1 MPPFFI
7 TKGFTMKKISMII
20 FALVVATN
28 AATFSELEKRVAD
41 LEKQVTQLTIKLLD
55 REMAKESPI
64 LNMAVDTTT
73 SISGL
78 IDSTLIESDEDEG
91 EDEYIEVDDET
102 FYKMQ
107 KHCVDYCTE
116 QFNKSWNQSVEAAHQ
131 CMDECMR
138 F

>member
-1 MPPFFI
+1 
-7 TKGFTMKKISMII
+7 MII
-20 FALVVATN
+20 FALFVATN
-28 AATFSELEKRVAD
+28 ASTFSELEKRVAD
-41 LEKQVTQLTIKLLD
+41 LEQQVTKLTIKLLD

-91 EDEYIEVDDET
+91 EDEYIEVDEET
-102 FYKMQ
+102 YYKRQ
-107 KHCVDYCTE
+107 KYCVDYCTE

>member
-1 MPPFFI
+1 
-7 TKGFTMKKISMII
+7 MKKISIII
-20 FALVVATN
+20 FALFVATN
-28 AATFSELEKRVAD
+28 ASTFSELEKRVAD
-41 LEKQVTQLTIKLLD
+41 LEQQVTKLTIKLLD

-91 EDEYIEVDDET
+91 EDEYIEVDEET
-102 FYKMQ
+102 YYKRQ
-107 KHCVDYCTE
+107 RYCVDYCTE

>member
-1 MPPFFI
+1 
-7 TKGFTMKKISMII
+7 MIL

-28 AATFSELEKRVAD
+28 ASTFSELEKRVAD
-41 LEKQVTQLTIKLLD
+41 LEQQVTKLTIKLLD
-55 REMAKESPI
+55 REMSKESPI

-91 EDEYIEVDDET
+91 EDEYIEVDEET
-102 FYKMQ
+102 FYKRQ
-107 KHCVDYCTE
+107 IYCVDYCTE

>member
-1 MPPFFI
+1 
-7 TKGFTMKKISMII
+7 MKKISMII
-20 FALVVATN
+20 FALFVATN
-28 AATFSELEKRVAD
+28 ASTFSELEKRVAD
-41 LEKQVTQLTIKLLD
+41 LEQQVTKLTIKLLD

-91 EDEYIEVDDET
+91 EGEDEYIEVDEET
-102 FYKMQ
+102 YYKRQ
-107 KHCVDYCTE
+107 RYCVDYCTE

>member
-1 MPPFFI
+1 
-7 TKGFTMKKISMII
+7 MKKISMIL

-28 AATFSELEKRVAD
+28 ASTFSELEKRVAD
-41 LEKQVTQLTIKLLD
+41 LEQQVTKLTIKLLD

-91 EDEYIEVDDET
+91 EDEYIEVDEET
-102 FYKMQ
+102 FYKRQ
-107 KHCVDYCTE
+107 SYCVDYCTE

>member
-1 MPPFFI
+1 
-7 TKGFTMKKISMII
+7 MKKISMII
-20 FALVVATN
+20 FALVIATN
-28 AATFSELEKRVAD
+28 ASTFSELEKRVAD
-41 LEKQVTQLTIKLLD
+41 LEQQVTKLTIKLLD
-55 REMAKESPI
+55 REMAKESPV

-91 EDEYIEVDDET
+91 EDEYIEVDEET
-102 FYKMQ
+102 YYKRQ
-107 KHCVDYCTE
+107 RYCVDYCTE

>member
-1 MPPFFI
+1 
-7 TKGFTMKKISMII
+7 MKKISMIL

-41 LEKQVTQLTIKLLD
+41 LEEQVTKLTIKLLD

-91 EDEYIEVDDET
+91 EDEYIEVDEET
-102 FYKMQ
+102 FYKRQ
-107 KHCVDYCTE
+107 RYCVDYCTE

>member
-1 MPPFFI
+1 
-7 TKGFTMKKISMII
+7 MII
-20 FALVVATN
+20 FALFVATN
-28 AATFSELEKRVAD
+28 ASTFSELEKRVAD
-41 LEKQVTQLTIKLLD
+41 LEQQVTKLTIKLLD

-91 EDEYIEVDDET
+91 EDEYIEVDEET
-102 FYKMQ
+102 YYKRQ
-107 KHCVDYCTE
+107 RYCVDYCTE

>member
-1 MPPFFI
+1 
-7 TKGFTMKKISMII
+7 MKKISMIL

-41 LEKQVTQLTIKLLD
+41 LEEQVTKLTIKLLD

-78 IDSTLIESDEDEG
+78 IDTTLIESDEDEG
-91 EDEYIEVDDET
+91 EDEYIEVDEET
-102 FYKMQ
+102 FYKRQ
-107 KHCVDYCTE
+107 RYCVDYCTE

>member
-1 MPPFFI
+1 
-7 TKGFTMKKISMII
+7 MKKISMII

-28 AATFSELEKRVAD
+28 ASTFSELEKRVAD
-41 LEKQVTQLTIKLLD
+41 LEQQVTKLTIKLLD

-91 EDEYIEVDDET
+91 EDEDEYIEIDEET
-102 FYKMQ
+102 YYKRQ
-107 KHCVDYCTE
+107 KYCVDYCTE

>member
-1 MPPFFI
+1 
-7 TKGFTMKKISMII
+7 MII
-20 FALVVATN
+20 FALFVATN
-28 AATFSELEKRVAD
+28 ASTFSELEKRVAD
-41 LEKQVTQLTIKLLD
+41 LEQQITKLTIKLLD

-91 EDEYIEVDDET
+91 EDEYIEVDEET
-102 FYKMQ
+102 YYKRQ
-107 KHCVDYCTE
+107 KYCVDYCTE

>member
-1 MPPFFI
+1 
-7 TKGFTMKKISMII
+7 MKKISIII
-20 FALVVATN
+20 FALFVATN
-28 AATFSELEKRVAD
+28 ASTFSELEKRVAD
-41 LEKQVTQLTIKLLD
+41 LEQQVTKLTIKLLD

-78 IDSTLIESDEDEG
+78 IDSTLIESDEDEDEG
-91 EDEYIEVDDET
+91 EDEYIEVDEET
-102 FYKMQ
+102 YYKRQ
-107 KHCVDYCTE
+107 KYCVDYCTE

>member
-1 MPPFFI
+1 
-7 TKGFTMKKISMII
+7 MKKISMII

-28 AATFSELEKRVAD
+28 ASTFSELEKRVAD
-41 LEKQVTQLTIKLLD
+41 LEQQVTKLTIKLLD

-91 EDEYIEVDDET
+91 EDEYIEVDEET
-102 FYKMQ
+102 YYKRQ
-107 KHCVDYCTE
+107 RYCVDYCTE

>member
-1 MPPFFI
+1 
-7 TKGFTMKKISMII
+7 MKKISMIL

-28 AATFSELEKRVAD
+28 ASTFSELEKRVAD
-41 LEKQVTQLTIKLLD
+41 LEQQVTKLTIKLLD
-55 REMAKESPI
+55 REMVKESPI

-102 FYKMQ
+102 FYKRQ
-107 KHCVDYCTE
+107 RYCVDYCTE

>member
-1 MPPFFI
+1 
-7 TKGFTMKKISMII
+7 MKKISMII

-28 AATFSELEKRVAD
+28 ASTFSELEKRVAD
-41 LEKQVTQLTIKLLD
+41 LEQQVTKLTIKLLD
-55 REMAKESPI
+55 REMAKESPV

-91 EDEYIEVDDET
+91 EDEYIEVDEET
-102 FYKMQ
+102 YYKRQ
-107 KHCVDYCTE
+107 RFCVDYCTE

>member
-1 MPPFFI
+1 
-7 TKGFTMKKISMII
+7 MKKISMII
-20 FALVVATN
+20 FALFVATN
-28 AATFSELEKRVAD
+28 ASTFSELEKRVAD
-41 LEKQVTQLTIKLLD
+41 LEQQITKLTIKLLD

-91 EDEYIEVDDET
+91 EDEYIEVDEET
-102 FYKMQ
+102 YYKRQ
-107 KHCVDYCTE
+107 KYCVDYCTE

>member
-1 MPPFFI
+1 
-7 TKGFTMKKISMII
+7 MKKISMIL

-91 EDEYIEVDDET
+91 EDEYIEVDEET
-102 FYKMQ
+102 FYKIQ
-107 KHCVDYCTE
+107 RKCVDYCTE

>member
-1 MPPFFI
+1 
-7 TKGFTMKKISMII
+7 MKKISMII
-20 FALVVATN
+20 FALIVATN
-28 AATFSELEKRVAD
+28 ASTFSELEKRVAD
-41 LEKQVTQLTIKLLD
+41 LEQQVTKLTIKLLD
-55 REMAKESPI
+55 REMAKESPV

-91 EDEYIEVDDET
+91 EDEYIEVDEET
-102 FYKMQ
+102 YYKRQ
-107 KHCVDYCTE
+107 RYCVDYCTE

>member
-1 MPPFFI
+1 
-7 TKGFTMKKISMII
+7 MKKISMII
-20 FALVVATN
+20 FALFVATN
-28 AATFSELEKRVAD
+28 ASTFSELEKRVAD
-41 LEKQVTQLTIKLLD
+41 LEQQVTKLTIKLLD

-64 LNMAVDTTT
+64 LNMAVDTTS

-91 EDEYIEVDDET
+91 EDEYIEVDEET
-102 FYKMQ
+102 YYKRQ
-107 KHCVDYCTE
+107 RYCVDYCTE

>member
-1 MPPFFI
+1 
-7 TKGFTMKKISMII
+7 MKKISMII
-20 FALVVATN
+20 FALFVATN
-28 AATFSELEKRVAD
+28 ASTFSELEKRVAA
-41 LEKQVTQLTIKLLD
+41 LEQQVTKLTIKLLD

-64 LNMAVDTTT
+64 FKMAVDTTNT
-73 SISGL
+73 ISGL

-91 EDEYIEVDDET
+91 EYEGEDEYIEVDEET
-102 FYKMQ
+102 YYKRQ
-107 KHCVDYCTE
+107 RYCVDYCTE

>member
-1 MPPFFI
+1 
-7 TKGFTMKKISMII
+7 MKKISMII
-20 FALVVATN
+20 FALIVATN
-28 AATFSELEKRVAD
+28 ASTFSELEKRVAD
-41 LEKQVTQLTIKLLD
+41 LEQQVTKLTIKLLD
-55 REMAKESPI
+55 REMAKESPV

-91 EDEYIEVDDET
+91 EDEYIEVDEET
-102 FYKMQ
+102 YYKRQ
-107 KHCVDYCTE
+107 RFCVDYCTE

>member
-1 MPPFFI
+1 
-7 TKGFTMKKISMII
+7 MKKISMII

-28 AATFSELEKRVAD
+28 ASTFSELEKRVAD
-41 LEKQVTQLTIKLLD
+41 LEQQITKLTIKLLD

-91 EDEYIEVDDET
+91 EDEYIEVDEET
-102 FYKMQ
+102 YYKRQ
-107 KHCVDYCTE
+107 KYCVDYCTE

>member
-1 MPPFFI
+1 
-7 TKGFTMKKISMII
+7 MII
-20 FALVVATN
+20 FALFVATN
-28 AATFSELEKRVAD
+28 ASTFSELEKRVAD
-41 LEKQVTQLTIKLLD
+41 LEQQVTKLTIKLLD

-64 LNMAVDTTT
+64 LNMAVDTTS

-91 EDEYIEVDDET
+91 EDEYIEVDEET
-102 FYKMQ
+102 YYKRQ
-107 KHCVDYCTE
+107 RYCVDYCTE

>member
-1 MPPFFI
+1 
-7 TKGFTMKKISMII
+7 MKKISMIL

-28 AATFSELEKRVAD
+28 ASTFSELEKRVAD
-41 LEKQVTQLTIKLLD
+41 LEQQVTKLTIKLLD

-91 EDEYIEVDDET
+91 EDEYIEVDEET
-102 FYKMQ
+102 YYKRQ
-107 KHCVDYCTE
+107 RYCVDYCTE

>member
-1 MPPFFI
+1 
-7 TKGFTMKKISMII
+7 MII

-28 AATFSELEKRVAD
+28 ASTFSELEKRVAD
-41 LEKQVTQLTIKLLD
+41 LEQQVTKLTIKLLD
-55 REMAKESPI
+55 REMAKESPV

-91 EDEYIEVDDET
+91 EDEYIEVDEET
-102 FYKMQ
+102 YYKRQ
-107 KHCVDYCTE
+107 RYCVDYCTE

>member
-1 MPPFFI
+1 
-7 TKGFTMKKISMII
+7 MKKISMIL

-28 AATFSELEKRVAD
+28 ASTFSELEKRVAD
-41 LEKQVTQLTIKLLD
+41 LEQQVTKLTIKLLD

-64 LNMAVDTTT
+64 LNMAVDTTNT
-73 SISGL
+73 ISGL

-91 EDEYIEVDDET
+91 EDEYIEVDEET
-102 FYKMQ
+102 FYKRQ
-107 KHCVDYCTE
+107 IYCVDYCTE

>member
-1 MPPFFI
+1 
-7 TKGFTMKKISMII
+7 MKKISMIL

-28 AATFSELEKRVAD
+28 ASTFSELEKRVAD
-41 LEKQVTQLTIKLLD
+41 LEQQVTKLTIKLLD

-91 EDEYIEVDDET
+91 EDEYIEVDEET
-102 FYKMQ
+102 FYKRQ
-107 KHCVDYCTE
+107 IYCVDYCTE

>member
-1 MPPFFI
+1 
-7 TKGFTMKKISMII
+7 MKKISMFI
-20 FALVVATN
+20 FALVIATN

-41 LEKQVTQLTIKLLD
+41 LEQQVAKLTIKLLD

-91 EDEYIEVDDET
+91 EDEYIEVDEET
-102 FYKMQ
+102 FYKRQ
-107 KHCVDYCTE
+107 NHCVNFCTE

>member
-1 MPPFFI
+1 
-7 TKGFTMKKISMII
+7 MIL

-28 AATFSELEKRVAD
+28 ASTFSELEKRVAD
-41 LEKQVTQLTIKLLD
+41 LEQQVTKLTIKLLD
-55 REMAKESPI
+55 REMVKESPI

-102 FYKMQ
+102 FYKRQ
-107 KHCVDYCTE
+107 IYCVDYCTE

>member
-1 MPPFFI
+1 
-7 TKGFTMKKISMII
+7 MKKISMII

-28 AATFSELEKRVAD
+28 ASTFSELEKRVAD
-41 LEKQVTQLTIKLLD
+41 LEQQVTKLTIKLLD
-55 REMAKESPI
+55 REMAKESPV

-91 EDEYIEVDDET
+91 EDEYIEVDEET
-102 FYKMQ
+102 YYKRQ
-107 KHCVDYCTE
+107 RYCVDYCTE

>member
-1 MPPFFI
+1 
-7 TKGFTMKKISMII
+7 MKKISMII
-20 FALVVATN
+20 FALFVATN
-28 AATFSELEKRVAD
+28 ASTFSELEKRVAD
-41 LEKQVTQLTIKLLD
+41 LEQQVTKLTIKLLD

-91 EDEYIEVDDET
+91 EDEYIEVDEET
-102 FYKMQ
+102 YYKRQ
-107 KHCVDYCTE
+107 KYCVDYCTE

>member
-1 MPPFFI
+1 
-7 TKGFTMKKISMII
+7 MKKISMII

-28 AATFSELEKRVAD
+28 ASTFSELEKRVAD
-41 LEKQVTQLTIKLLD
+41 LEQQVTKLTIKLLD

-91 EDEYIEVDDET
+91 EDEYIEVDEET
-102 FYKMQ
+102 YYKRQ
-107 KHCVDYCTE
+107 KYCVDYCTE

>member
-1 MPPFFI
+1 
-7 TKGFTMKKISMII
+7 MKKISMII
-20 FALVVATN
+20 FALFVATN
-28 AATFSELEKRVAD
+28 ASTFSELEKRVAD
-41 LEKQVTQLTIKLLD
+41 LEQQVTKLTIKLLD

-91 EDEYIEVDDET
+91 EDEYIEVDEET
-102 FYKMQ
+102 YYKRQ
-107 KHCVDYCTE
+107 RYCVDYCTE

>member
-1 MPPFFI
+1 
-7 TKGFTMKKISMII
+7 MKKISMII
-20 FALVVATN
+20 FALFVATN

-41 LEKQVTQLTIKLLD
+41 LEQQVTKLTIKLLD

-64 LNMAVDTTT
+64 LNMVVDTTT
-73 SISGL
+73 YNSGL

-91 EDEYIEVDDET
+91 EDEYIEVDEET
-102 FYKMQ
+102 YYKRQ
-107 KHCVDYCTE
+107 RYCVDYCTK
-116 QFNKSWNQSVEAAHQ
+116 QFNKSWNQSVEAANQ

>member
-1 MPPFFI
+1 
-7 TKGFTMKKISMII
+7 MKKISMII

-102 FYKMQ
+102 FYKRQ
-107 KHCVDYCTE
+107 RYCVDYCTE

>member
-1 MPPFFI
+1 
-7 TKGFTMKKISMII
+7 MKKISMIL

-28 AATFSELEKRVAD
+28 ASTFSELEKRVAD
-41 LEKQVTQLTIKLLD
+41 LEQQVTKLTIKLLD
-55 REMAKESPI
+55 REMVKESPI

-102 FYKMQ
+102 FYKRQ
-107 KHCVDYCTE
+107 IYCVDYCTE

>member
-1 MPPFFI
+1 
-7 TKGFTMKKISMII
+7 MKKISMIL

-28 AATFSELEKRVAD
+28 ASTFSELEKRVAD
-41 LEKQVTQLTIKLLD
+41 LEQQVTKLTIKLLD
-55 REMAKESPI
+55 REMSKESPI

-91 EDEYIEVDDET
+91 EDEYIEVDEET
-102 FYKMQ
+102 FYKRQ
-107 KHCVDYCTE
+107 IYCVDYCTE

>member
-1 MPPFFI
+1 
-7 TKGFTMKKISMII
+7 MKKISMII
-20 FALVVATN
+20 FALFVATN
-28 AATFSELEKRVAD
+28 ASTFSELEKRVAD
-41 LEKQVTQLTIKLLD
+41 LEQQVTKLTIKLLD
-55 REMAKESPI
+55 REMAKESPV

-91 EDEYIEVDDET
+91 EDEYIEVDEET
-102 FYKMQ
+102 YYKRQ
-107 KHCVDYCTE
+107 RYCVDYCTE